1 MPKRKRSE
9 EEELTK
15 ILSASHH
22 AIHHA
27 LKIAKGYERQR
38 QSKRL
43 RDPDTDAEKRA
54 RLQNE
59 IVIQKSLDLHQVA
72 LTHLRAAL
80 LRVKPIAEC
89 DKLPEEVKAP
99 VQKPD
104 VTEEEAKALHNVTS
118 NLCARVEVRKATDK
132 AIEDVGKALGV
143 KVPEKKKGRVRKK
156 DFEKETEEVVA
167 DKEPE
172 KDEEMVT
179 EEREK
184 PERKSEDNKRKL
196 EPASNG
202 ANEDSESDEEEL
214 PVKEEVVAKM
224 EDILGSSSEAE
235 SDDDGA
241 DWAAITAK
249 VKAQLKGATFAKDGL
264 DPMEVTSGEEEE
276 DDDMEYDLD
285 SEGGSE
291 DNEVS
296 ENEAQSD
303 SERASESGSFNGFSD
318 NASEQSASDAESGSD
333 SESSADRSPPRKKKA
348 APSTGR
354 PGESAFIPSL
364 MAGYISD
371 SNSEASDLDIAPNSR
386 KNRRGQRARQAIW
399 EKKFKEQAKHLREGG
414 NKANKRDD
422 GWDMKRGAVDPDSA
436 GKPWKSGIK
445 NPLLEKDG
453 KKEEI
458 QGQGEE
464 VNYGG
469 RTLLKDRK
477 KGGMHVTDRPL
488 NRKERR
494 ALGIKEPVGPPG
506 GGNGGGSKPAA
517 GMPPKKRDDEGP
529 LHPSWEARKKA
540 KEKLET
546 APFQGKKITF
556 D

>member
-9 EEELTK
+9 EEEITK

-104 VTEEEAKALHNVTS
+104 LTEEEAKALHNVTS
-118 NLCARVEVRKATDK
+118 CLCARVEVRKATDK

-156 DFEKETEEVVA
+156 DFEKETEEVVEA
-167 DKEPE
+167 KEPE
-172 KDEEMVT
+172 KYEEMVT
-179 EEREK
+179 GEKEK
-184 PERKSEDNKRKL
+184 PERKSEFNKRKL
-196 EPASNG
+196 EPATNG
-202 ANEDSESDEEEL
+202 ANEDSETDEDEL
-214 PVKEEVVAKM
+214 PVKEEVVTKM
-224 EDILGSSSEAE
+224 EEVLGSSSEAE
-235 SDDDGA
+235 SDEDGES
-241 DWAAITAK
+241 WAAISAK
-249 VKAQLKGATFAKDGL
+249 MKAKLKVTTPAKEEF

-276 DDDMEYDLD
+276 EDDMEYDLD
-285 SEGGSE
+285 SEGDSE
-291 DNEVS
+291 DNEIS
-296 ENEAQSD
+296 QNE
-303 SERASESGSFNGFSD
+303 EEGASESGSFNGFSD
-318 NASEQSASDAESGSD
+318 NGSEQSVSDAESGSD
-333 SESSADRSPPRKKKA
+333 SESSADNSPPRKKKA

-453 KKEEI
+453 KKEES

-464 VNYGG
+464 VYHGG
-469 RTLLKDRK
+469 RTLLNNRN
-477 KGGMHVTDRPL
+477 KGGKPAMPL
-488 NRKERR
+488 NRKQRR
-494 ALGIKEPVGPPG
+494 AMGIKEPVGPPG
-506 GGNGGGSKPAA
+506 GGNGGGGSKPAA
-517 GMPPKKRDDEGP
+517 GMPPKKRDDEGT

>member
-9 EEELTK
+9 EEDLTK

-156 DFEKETEEVVA
+156 DFEKETEEVVEA
-167 DKEPE
+167 KEPE

-179 EEREK
+179 EEKAE

-196 EPASNG
+196 EPATNG

-249 VKAQLKGATFAKDGL
+249 VKAQLKGATFATDGL

-285 SEGGSE
+285 SEGDSE

-318 NASEQSASDAESGSD
+318 DASEQSD
-333 SESSADRSPPRKKKA
+333 SESSADNSPPRKKKA

-453 KKEEI
+453 KKEE
-458 QGQGEE
+458 
-464 VNYGG
+464 
-469 RTLLKDRK
+469 
-477 KGGMHVTDRPL
+477 
-488 NRKERR
+488 
-494 ALGIKEPVGPPG
+494 
-506 GGNGGGSKPAA
+506 GNGGGGSKPAA
-517 GMPPKKRDDEGP
+517 GMPPKKRDDEGT